1 MKKLLTMAVMFFM
14 GYTAFSQSTDD
25 RLSKVYSSS
34 ELTQIQQ
41 DSPEKFK
48 MLHYALDNAC
58 YVSDIPT
65 GKEIDLPT
73 IVLKDIK
80 QVPCFAEL
88 GLRIE
93 TQNQY
98 FRIQGSN
105 KMLVVKSEWVLNYE
119 MEKAH

>member
-1 MKKLLTMAVMFFM
+1 MFLM
-14 GYTAFSQSTDD
+14 NYTAFSQSTDD
-25 RLSKVYSSS
+25 RLTRVYSTS

-41 DSPEKFK
+41 ESPDKLK

-65 GKEIDLPT
+65 GKEIELPT
-73 IVLKDIK
+73 IQLEDSK

-93 TQNQY
+93 EHNQY

-119 MEKAH
+119 MEKAHE